1 VSIDLG
7 YAPAHAGECR
17 ATQGEVAALVR
28 RIRETSGLTQRQLA
42 ERMGSTQSVVARWE
56 TGDHEITMKT
66 LTRIADALG
75 VELVLRYGSQETC

>member
-1 VSIDLG
+1 M
-7 YAPAHAGECR
+7 
-17 ATQGEVAALVR
+17 R